1 MSERF
6 HKELVRGSLDVL
18 VLSALAEQ
26 PKYGYLIQKHV
37 RDSTAGHAALT
48 AGTLYPLLHRLE
60 AQKLVRSYWDES
72 TGRKRKWY
80 SLTAAGRKR
89 LTSDARQ
96 LQTFAESMLRLLGG
110 VLKKNPPEPA

>member
-1 MSERF
+1 MARPAA
-6 HKELVRGSLDVL
+6 LL
-18 VLSALAEQ
+18 ALAVFA
-26 PKYGYLIQKHV
+26 PLAIYAAFNAWLALD
-37 RDSTAGHAALT
+37 RRHAALT